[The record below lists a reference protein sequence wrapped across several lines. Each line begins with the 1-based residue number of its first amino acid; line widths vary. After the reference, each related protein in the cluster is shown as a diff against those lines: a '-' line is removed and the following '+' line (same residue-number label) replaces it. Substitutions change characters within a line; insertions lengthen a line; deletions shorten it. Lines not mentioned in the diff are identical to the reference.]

1 MTFARREFV
10 ATLVTLAGTALP
22 FGIDSSESD
31 PDQDAETDRDA
42 DPDDRL
48 DDADAELTG
57 IVDGIERDIATVLLE
72 RAGETI
78 AQRLVQIDRLPASA
92 REDGAVLSVRLS
104 DGEIDRLRHDAA
116 ATRRRRAAARERLND
131 LAEDADA
138 S

>member
-22 FGIDSSESD
+22 FEIGSS
-31 PDQDAETDRDA
+31 DRDA
-42 DPDDRL
+42 DSDHGAETNDPL

-57 IVDGIERDIATVLLE
+57 VVDRIERDIATVLLE

-78 AQRLVQIDRLPASA
+78 AQRLVRIDRLPASA
-92 REDGAVLSVRLS
+92 RENGAVLSVRLS
-104 DGEIDRLRHDAA
+104 DGEIDRLRHDVE
-116 ATRRRRAAARERLND
+116 ATRRRRDAARERLND